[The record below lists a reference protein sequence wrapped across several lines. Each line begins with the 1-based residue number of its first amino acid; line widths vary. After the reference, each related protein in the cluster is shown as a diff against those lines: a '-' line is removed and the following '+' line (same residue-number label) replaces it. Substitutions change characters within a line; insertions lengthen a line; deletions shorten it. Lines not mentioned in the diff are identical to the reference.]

1 MEQVT
6 RQTRPRSV
14 RRYALLLLAAGI
26 ALTTACSS
34 TPEPKKAQ
42 IVVPSTAT
50 SRSQYRGDGSIPE
63 ESYVIRMSDG
73 RRDWEVSFPSTAN
86 GYQVRIPLEGGS
98 PGVGEPDSR
107 EAGLNWEGDQL
118 SAADKEL
125 LEDMRRQDPDM
136 EREGV
141 FMGGENAV
149 DRQADRDRA
158 RGDGDGDGDDN
169 QDGAAEQASNKQKS
183 RSESAPAPTRP
194 SYLKGIA
201 EVQELY
207 EHGKYELAMVRLGRL
222 DEAYP
227 NDVKILSMKGS
238 LWLKLGRKELAR
250 KAWEQALQLDPD
262 NEMIAGAL
270 ERLDR

>member
-1 MEQVT
+1 MGQMT
-6 RQTRPRSV
+6 RHNRP
-14 RRYALLLLAAGI
+14 RRYAVLLLAASL

-50 SRSQYRGDGSIPE
+50 SVSQYRGDGSIPE

-86 GYQVRIPLEGGS
+86 GYQVRIPLEGDS
-98 PGVGEPDSR
+98 PSVGEPDSR
-107 EAGLNWEGDQL
+107 RAGLNWESDQL

-141 FMGGENAV
+141 FINGENAV
-149 DRQADRDRA
+149 DREADRDRA
-158 RGDGDGDGDDN
+158 SGDGDGDGDGTA
-169 QDGAAEQASNKQKS
+169 QQASNKQKS

-207 EHGKYELAMVRLGRL
+207 ERGKYELAMVRLGRL